1 MDKKRWTWKKILR
14 NSSGIILFFIGLV
27 IIMYIRLSHIDETEM
42 RIFVDHFP
50 TLLGGSA
57 CMIVGV
63 YLLEEKKSHK
73 EKPSWKH
80 Y

>member
-1 MDKKRWTWKKILR
+1 
-14 NSSGIILFFIGLV
+14 
-27 IIMYIRLSHIDETEM
+27 MYIRLSHIDETEM